1 MIELERLFTT
11 NPICPCVWLYN
22 SLQPVYPVM
31 LREGDMQS
39 VLLVD
44 ALPVYL

>member
-1 MIELERLFTT
+1 MMELERLFTT
-11 NPICPCVWLYN
+11 NPVSPCVWLYN